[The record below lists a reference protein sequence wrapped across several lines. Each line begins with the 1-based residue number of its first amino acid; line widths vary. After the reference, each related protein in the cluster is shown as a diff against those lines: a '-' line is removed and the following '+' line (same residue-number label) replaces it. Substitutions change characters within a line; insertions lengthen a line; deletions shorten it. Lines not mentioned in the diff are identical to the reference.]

1 MSVHILKSRYHSH
14 AIFEDGHRERIY
26 YVNEHPEGHIEFCT
40 ESGKYVYA
48 KPPGTYILET
58 DIYRVYAKPPECYA
72 FYKVVTMITAWGGI
86 DEVYHSAPITEI
98 RIVD

>member
-1 MSVHILKSRYHSH
+1 MVKLLKPIHHSY
-14 AIFEDGHRERIY
+14 AFFEDGHKERIY
-26 YVNEHPEGHIEFCT
+26 YINEHPEGHIEFCT

-48 KPPGTYILET
+48 KPPGAYILET

-72 FYKVVTMITAWGGI
+72 FYKVVTMVTAWGGI
-86 DEVYHSAPITEI
+86 DEVYHNTTITEI